1 MTTATA
7 EQTETKQENA
17 HSPSQE
23 EMEKVVTFVA
33 NDYLKNATL
42 IDLFSGVSVSSL
54 IQLLQNQAISRSK
67 NTVEGLNEE
76 QFKSLLEEANKP
88 PTEESSSEE

>member
-23 EMEKVVTFVA
+23 DMEKVVTFVA
-33 NDYLKNATL
+33 NDYLKNASL

-76 QFKSLLEEANKP
+76 QFTSLLEEANKP